1 MALRIRPHARSTRW
15 RCPRASAGRSCRCA
29 DHGVAADVAA
39 TSGAATC
46 GDHGGFAGT
55 AAGLT
60 AAPAGPAAG
69 RRLAG
74 RENRGGAGGVPEARA
89 VAATR
94 APSVLAADAA
104 VLIRCPRHRPWP
116 RWLLRPQLST
126 RPPSP
131 RRGDFEASVL
141 DIGQGHAALVR
152 SRDHPLLLEAGAR
165 FFSGFDLGEAPDG
178 ASCAAA
184 IARTGGTT
192 IAVMILT
199 LAWQP

>member
-141 DIGQGHAALVR
+141 DIGQGHAALVAPGTIRCCSRPARAFSPGLILAKLLMERVAQLR
-152 SRDHPLLLEAGAR
+152 SRAQAARRSLL
-165 FFSGFDLGEAPDG
+165 
-178 ASCAAA
+178 
-184 IARTGGTT
+184 
-192 IAVMILT
+192 
-199 LAWQP
+199 